1 METKKWEDYNKEEQ
15 TNYLVYW
22 FNYYGNLIYNFE
34 ELEDFTKLA
43 KTRQDDIFDHI
54 ITRSIYENTIQ
65 SGMLLTCMRNN
76 KVEELFKTNL
86 TREKIKEAPP
96 EVLSEYEGIREEIIC
111 EITGVN
117 EKETP
122 KNK

>member
-1 METKKWEDYNKEEQ
+1 MEAKKWEDYNKEEQ

-96 EVLSEYEGIREEIIC
+96 EVRSEYEGIREEIIH

>member
-1 METKKWEDYNKEEQ
+1 MNTPMTVTVHEAQLK
-15 TNYLVYW
+15 V
-22 FNYYGNLIYNFE
+22 F
-34 ELEDFTKLA
+34 
-43 KTRQDDIFDHI
+43 HI
-54 ITRSIYENTIQ
+54 LS
-65 SGMLLTCMRNN
+65 L
-76 KVEELFKTNL
+76 KLFKTNL

-96 EVLSEYEGIREEIIC
+96 EVLSEYEGIREEITH